1 MQKLDPRK
9 MEDKFLEGLSQE
21 TLQMLIRK
29 QKYIEQYE
37 KTVSVKKSDA
47 GNKAEAMEVDQ
58 VYSAFYYIQI
68 CIL

>member
-29 QKYIEQYE
+29 QKCIEQSE
-37 KTVSVKKSDA
+37 KTSNVIKKTVNAIKD
-47 GNKAEAMEVDQ
+47 EAMDVDH
-58 VYSAFYYIQI
+58 VCLHF
-68 CIL
+68 LN